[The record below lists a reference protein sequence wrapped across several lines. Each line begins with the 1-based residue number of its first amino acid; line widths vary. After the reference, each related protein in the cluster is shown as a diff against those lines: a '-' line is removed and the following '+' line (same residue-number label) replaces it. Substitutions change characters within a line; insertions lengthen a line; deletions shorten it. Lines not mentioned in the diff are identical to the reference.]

1 MDGGQESGYEAFR
14 EEDVFGGEVG
24 KNLCSES
31 HCIVRTSSDLPSA
44 LIERGSLIYIA
55 RKLDRRCS

>member
-1 MDGGQESGYEAFR
+1 MDGGQQSGYEAFG

-24 KNLCSES
+24 KNLCS

-55 RKLDRRCS
+55 HRRICIL